1 MTLGKKREA
10 IVKIVAQKDALR
22 PALINERNRAPI
34 HQYLGPDTRSALDE
48 TGTGYFAAERIG
60 NIWIV
65 GKKIPHDL
73 GW

>member
-1 MTLGKKREA
+1 MTLARKREA
-10 IVKIVAQKDALR
+10 IVKITAPKDGLR

-34 HQYLGPDTRSALDE
+34 YQYLGPDTRLALGE

-65 GKKIPHDL
+65 GAKIPHDL